1 MGAVGLGLSLAS
13 MPAFVMDDE
22 DPILVCPR
30 FARLTPETALGEI
43 RSNTV
48 GQVVVL
54 HYTYNHIMQLW

>member
-1 MGAVGLGLSLAS
+1 
-13 MPAFVMDDE
+13 
-22 DPILVCPR
+22 VCPR